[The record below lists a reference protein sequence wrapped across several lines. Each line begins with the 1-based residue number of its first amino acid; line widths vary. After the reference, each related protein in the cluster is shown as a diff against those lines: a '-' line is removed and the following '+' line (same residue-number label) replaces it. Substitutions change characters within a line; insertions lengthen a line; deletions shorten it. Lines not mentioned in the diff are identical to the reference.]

1 MTGKSFN
8 IWLGRILNLLSEEI
22 LHHLDPIIIIID
34 QYIVVLLCNDSYL
47 CRTISFFEDYKFIF
61 FRYDFKR
68 VRDSVIKQT
77 NNISKIM
84 AMNSPVFY
92 EVKL

>member
-1 MTGKSFN
+1 MTGRSSK
-8 IWLGRILNLLSEEI
+8 IWLDRILNLLSVEI
-22 LHHLDPIIIIID
+22 LLHLDLIIIID
-34 QYIVVLLCNDSYL
+34 QYIGVLFCMDSNL
-47 CRTISFFEDYKFIF
+47 CRTISFFADDKLNF
-61 FRYDFKR
+61 FKYDFKR

-84 AMNSPVFY
+84 AINSPVFY

>member
-1 MTGKSFN
+1 MTGRSSN
-8 IWLGRILNLLSEEI
+8 IWLDRILNLLSAGI
-22 LHHLDPIIIIID
+22 LLHLDLIIIID
-34 QYIVVLLCNDSYL
+34 QYIVDLFYRDSNL
-47 CRTISFFEDYKFIF
+47 CRTISFFVDDKLYF
-61 FRYDFKR
+61 FKYDFKR

-84 AMNSPVFY
+84 AINSPVFY